1 MADSSDKPAL
11 RAGSEDGVIFRAADP
26 SDESAIR
33 EILLESKL
41 PLHAIRQ
48 PVNPDLHS
56 PHLPSPHLHSIAGAY
71 THLCE
76 ARGEIVAV
84 LQWHDLGGEAEI
96 LNLAVSAKH
105 RRGGFGRAL
114 LANFLQIARQRRVDK
129 VFLEVRESNSP
140 ALALYDSQGFERSGR
155 RLSYYHDP
163 EEAALLL
170 EIKLTA

>member
-1 MADSSDKPAL
+1 MGDSSDKPAP
-11 RAGSEDGVIFRAADP
+11 RAGSEDDVIFRAAHP
-26 SDESAIR
+26 CDESAIR
-33 EILLESKL
+33 EIIVESKL

-48 PVNPDLHS
+48 SVNPDLHA
-56 PHLPSPHLHSIAGAY
+56 PHLRSGAY

-105 RRGGFGRAL
+105 RRGGFGRVL

-129 VFLEVRESNSP
+129 VFLEVRESNAP
-140 ALALYDSQGFERSGR
+140 ALALYNSQGFERSGR